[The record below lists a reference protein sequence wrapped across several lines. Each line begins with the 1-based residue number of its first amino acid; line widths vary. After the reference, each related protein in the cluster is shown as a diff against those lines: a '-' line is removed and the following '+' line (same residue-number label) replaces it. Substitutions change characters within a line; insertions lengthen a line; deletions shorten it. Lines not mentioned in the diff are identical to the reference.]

1 MFSGL
6 VSLEGD
12 HKPPPTV
19 PEFITEIPIFI
30 HSDSF
35 NYDMTDE
42 TYEICRG
49 KYHHVPELHKTTYS
63 KLGAKINGSLIS
75 N

>member
-12 HKPPPTV
+12 HKPLPTV
-19 PEFITEIPIFI
+19 PEFITEIPNL
-30 HSDSF
+30 HSDNF

-49 KYHHVPELHKTTYS
+49 KYHHVPELYS
-63 KLGAKINGSLIS
+63 KIGAKINGSLIS
-75 N
+75 I

>member
-1 MFSGL
+1 
-6 VSLEGD
+6 
-12 HKPPPTV
+12 
-19 PEFITEIPIFI
+19 
-30 HSDSF
+30 
-35 NYDMTDE
+35 MTDE

-75 N
+75 I